1 MSDLIAV
8 FNEST
13 ENNDFKFLFRNNLV
27 LNGINHN
34 PTDYKKREEKFMMYL
49 FNSLLELRVI
59 VSDCQ
64 KDERYFVET
73 FCFINEQLL
82 ELKTNSLNT
91 SYELEK
97 QVKNFNEHTS
107 IISGQITLIKH
118 QGKIIKEQGETIK
131 ELQKSVKE
139 VNLTVSSLNL
149 TVSSLNCKYSKLSD
163 KLEGLIESKDVSKI
177 LFCIFFIIEFFFF

>member
-1 MSDLIAV
+1 MTDLIAV

-34 PTDYKKREEKFMMYL
+34 PTDYKKREDKFMMYL
-49 FNSLLELRVI
+49 FNSLLELKVI
-59 VSDCQ
+59 ISDCQ

-82 ELKTNSLNT
+82 ELKTISLNT

-97 QVKNFNEHTS
+97 QSKNFNEHTS
-107 IISGQITLIKH
+107 IISGQISLIKH
-118 QGKIIKEQGETIK
+118 QGKIIKDQGEIIK

-139 VNLTVSSLNL
+139 INL

-163 KLEGLIESKDVSKI
+163 KLEGLIEYKDVSKI

>member
-1 MSDLIAV
+1 MTDLIAV

-13 ENNDFKFLFRNNLV
+13 ENNDFKFLFMNNLV

-34 PTDYKKREEKFMMYL
+34 PVDYKKREEKFMMYL
-49 FNSLLELRVI
+49 FNSLLELKVI

-82 ELKTNSLNT
+82 ELKTNSLNLN
-91 SYELEK
+91 YESEK
-97 QVKNFNEHTS
+97 QSKNFNEHTS

-139 VNLTVSSLNL
+139 DLTLTLSSISNLNY
-149 TVSSLNCKYSKLSD
+149 KYNKLSD
-163 KLEGLIESKDVSKI
+163 KLESLTEFKELLKI
-177 LFCIFFIIEFFFF
+177 LFCIFIVIEFFFF